1 MPSGVEVFSSMTLPI
16 QFVEM
21 DDGLQ
26 LMVEAMVNGKAALMM
41 VDTGASRTLFDP
53 AALTDYIEE
62 PKYEKMFATAA
73 SIGGTDIEQNT
84 VVVDSFSLGDAVL
97 KGWEF
102 VAIDLWRIRDFNRSM
117 GLPDFVGI
125 IGGDVLRHLKA
136 TISYGRRTLTVR
148 KPRKM

>member
-1 MPSGVEVFSSMTLPI
+1 MIIPI
-16 QFVEM
+16 QYVEI

-53 AALTDYIEE
+53 SAMVDYIEE
-62 PKYEKMFATAA
+62 PKYDDMFGTAA
-73 SIGGTDIEQNT
+73 TIGGTDIEQKT
-84 VVVDSFSLGDAVL
+84 VVVDSFSLGDAVIE
-97 KGWEF
+97 GWEF

-136 TISYGRRTLTVR
+136 TIDYGRRRLTVR
-148 KPRKM
+148 KPPKM

>member
-1 MPSGVEVFSSMTLPI
+1 MIIPI
-16 QFVEM
+16 RFVEM

-26 LMVEAMVNGKAALMM
+26 LMVKASVNGKAALMM

-53 AALTDYIEE
+53 DALADYIDE
-62 PKYEKMFATAA
+62 PKYEKMFGTAA
-73 SIGGTDIEQNT
+73 TIGGTDIEQNT
-84 VVVDSFSLGDAVL
+84 VVVDNFSLGNVVL
-97 KGWEF
+97 KGMEF

-125 IGGDVLRHLKA
+125 IGGDVLRHLKV
-136 TISYGRRTLTVR
+136 TINYGRGTLTVR